1 VDLKSTIYKG
11 VYWTAMMEVITK
23 MVSLVSS
30 ILIARILLPSDFGVI
45 AAIGIFIS
53 IAQVLVNS
61 GMTTSLVRDAEIDDS
76 DYNTVFYFNFLASI
90 VLYGII
96 FFLAPFIA
104 NYFRTE
110 VIVKVIRVLSLNL
123 IIQSLYVVQFT
134 KLSRELSFK
143 KLTIYNLVASIIGT
157 VVGLTFA
164 YIGYG
169 VWSLVIL
176 AISIEIIKVLIVF
189 WKEKWR
195 PVFQFSKEKFSKH
208 FQFGYKMAASGLLNT
223 VFNELYTFIIAKYYS
238 ISQLGYYN
246 RANSL
251 SQYPSVT
258 LSSIVHKVSFPLLST
273 LKDDD
278 NKLIEIQKKTMQA
291 IMFVIA
297 PILIISGVVAKPLFI
312 VLFTDK
318 WSEAAPMFQ
327 ILAVNALLYP
337 IHAFNLQVVGIKGR
351 SDLFLKAELVKK
363 ILILVTVAISFVL
376 GGLFGILYGSVVI
389 SFLALFVNMYFC
401 SRVLPF
407 GILEQIKSLIPV
419 FMFCLVMSL
428 IIYFMGKWIF
438 AYQLSEIWSIFIIS
452 FISIIAYLL
461 FAKLVK
467 LSILAELLK
476 FAK

>member
-1 VDLKSTIYKG
+1 MDLRSTIFKG
-11 VYWTAMMEVITK
+11 VYWTAMMEIITK

-61 GMTTSLVRDAEIDDS
+61 GMTSSLVRDEDVNDS
-76 DYNTVFYFNFLASI
+76 DYNTVFYFNFLASL

-110 VIVKVIRVLSLNL
+110 VIVKVIRVLSLNI
-123 IIQSLYVVQFT
+123 IIQSFYVVQFT
-134 KLSRELSFK
+134 KLSKELKFK
-143 KLTIYNLVASIIGT
+143 RLTVYNLTASILGT
-157 VVGLTFA
+157 LLGLMCA
-164 YIGYG
+164 HMGYG

-223 VFNELYTFIIAKYYS
+223 VFNELYTFVIAKYYS

-297 PILIISGVVAKPLFI
+297 PILIISAVVAKPLFN

-327 ILAVNALLYP
+327 ILAVNALLHP

-351 SDLFLKAELVKK
+351 SDLFLKAELIKK

-376 GGLFGILYGSVVI
+376 GGLYGILYGSVVI
-389 SFLALFVNMYFC
+389 SFLALFVNMHFC

-419 FMFCLVMSL
+419 FMFCLAMSL

-452 FISIIAYLL
+452 FMSIIAYLL

-467 LSILAELLK
+467 ISILTELLK